1 MKRILILFT
10 VFLFIS
16 SCSKDTF
23 ETNGTIQDFT
33 GLDGCTLMIVLD
45 SGERLEPV
53 SLPAGTTLQATRRV
67 KVKYKEVQRAS
78 ACMAG
83 TTAEI
88 ISLQYL

>member
-1 MKRILILFT
+1 MKRFFILFA
-10 VFLFIS
+10 FLVAIS
-16 SCSKDTF
+16 GCTKDTF
-23 ETNGTIQDFT
+23 ETNGTVQDFT

-53 SLPAGTTLQATRRV
+53 SIPAGITLQAGRRV

-88 ISLQYL
+88 LSLQYL

>member
-1 MKRILILFT
+1 MIS
-10 VFLFIS
+10 FIAIVIG
-16 SCSKDTF
+16 CSKNTF
-23 ETNGTIQDFT
+23 ETYGTIQDFT

-53 SLPAGTTLQATRRV
+53 SLPAGTTLQANRRV

>member
-1 MKRILILFT
+1 MKKFFILFA
-10 VFLFIS
+10 FIISVS
-16 SCSKDTF
+16 SCTKDTF
-23 ETNGTIQDFT
+23 ETNGTVQDFT

-53 SLPAGTTLQATRRV
+53 SIPAGTTLQTGRRV

-88 ISLQYL
+88 LSLQYL